1 MSETQ
6 PLELDPGTPEIDL
19 SQVSKRSVSGI
30 LSLTSRTFFVQITT
44 FLATLA
50 LTIFLSPEIYGIFFL
65 VSSVVNFLTYF
76 SDIGLAA
83 ALIQKKTKVSRE
95 DLTTTFAVQQVL
107 TLSLLLLL
115 ILATPVIRS
124 FYSIS
129 QNGVYLLYALGTSL
143 FLSSLK
149 TIPSVLLERKLKF
162 NKLIIPQIAE
172 TLVFNLVAVY
182 LAWKGYGIT
191 SFTIAV
197 LARGVTGLGLMYIVS
212 PWRPGFLIKK
222 ESLKILLKFGLPYQA
237 NTFIAVLKDDGLTIL
252 LGKLIGPVGLGY
264 IGWASR
270 WANMPLR
277 IFMDNVSKVA
287 FPAFSRLQ
295 DNKERLK
302 KAVELNIKFLSL
314 AVFPIFVAMGF
325 LARPIV
331 ETIPRYTKWLPAII
345 PLYLY
350 LYNAGWATIS
360 TSLTNALNAVG
371 KIKVTFKLMIM
382 WASLT
387 WAIMPVL
394 AIKFGFIGVSYA
406 AGLIATSSI
415 VAILAA
421 KKHINFS
428 LMSPLKAPLISS
440 LGLAI
445 YLGLVRTFASSI
457 SKITLISLGGVVIF
471 VGLVLLI
478 EGKSFIK
485 KTYQLFNLRK

>member
-19 SQVSKRSVSGI
+19 IQVKNRSVSGI

-50 LTIFLSPEIYGIFFL
+50 LTVFLSPEIYGIFFL

-83 ALIQKKTKVSRE
+83 ALIQKKSKILRE
-95 DLTTTFAVQQVL
+95 DLTTTFAIQQILVI
-107 TLSLLLLL
+107 SLLLIT
-115 ILATPVIRS
+115 ILATPFIRA

-129 QNGVYLLYALGTSL
+129 QSGVYLLYALGISF

-149 TIPSVLLERKLKF
+149 TIPSILLERRLQF

-172 TLVFNLVAVY
+172 TLVFNFVAVY

-191 SFTIAV
+191 SFTVAV
-197 LARGVTGLGLMYIVS
+197 VARGVTGLVLMYLVS
-212 PWRPGFLIKK
+212 PWRPGISIKI
-222 ESLKILLKFGLPYQA
+222 ESLKTLLKFGLPYQA
-237 NTFIAVLKDDGLTIL
+237 NTFLAVLKDDGMTIL
-252 LGKLIGPVGLGY
+252 LGKIIGPVGLGY

-295 DNKERLK
+295 DNKERLR
-302 KAVELNIKFLSL
+302 KAVELNIKYLSL
-314 AVFPIFVAMGF
+314 IVFPIFIAMGF
-325 LARPIV
+325 LAKPLI
-331 ETIPRYTKWLPAII
+331 EIIPKYTKWLPALI

-350 LYNAGWATIS
+350 LYNASWATVS

-371 KIKVTFKLMIM
+371 KIKVTFKLMLM
-382 WASLT
+382 WVSLT
-387 WAIMPVL
+387 WALMPAL
-394 AIKFGFIGVSYA
+394 AIKYGFVGVSYA
-406 AGLIATSSI
+406 AGIIATSSI

-421 KKHINFS
+421 KKHIKFS
-428 LMSPLKAPLISS
+428 LVSS
-440 LGLAI
+440 LKSPVL
-445 YLGLVRTFASSI
+445 SSI
-457 SKITLISLGGVVIF
+457 GLSLYLILVHPFTTSVSKITIISLGGITIF
-471 VGLVLLI
+471 IGLVMLI
-478 EGKSFIK
+478 EGKTFIS
-485 KTYQLFNLRK
+485 KTIKLFALRK

>member
-19 SQVSKRSVSGI
+19 AQVSKRSVSGV
-30 LSLTSRTFFVQITT
+30 LSLTSRTLLVQVTT

-50 LTIFLSPEIYGIFFL
+50 LTVFLSPEIYGIFFL

-83 ALIQKKTKVSRE
+83 ALIQKKSKVIKE
-95 DLTTTFAVQQVL
+95 DLSTTFTVQQILVV
-107 TLSLLLLL
+107 SLLV
-115 ILATPVIRS
+115 ILKIATPSIRS

-129 QNGVYLLYALGTSL
+129 PEGIYLLYALGISF

-149 TIPSVLLERKLKF
+149 TIPSILLERSLQF

-172 TLVFNLVAVY
+172 TLVFNFVAVFM
-182 LAWKGYGIT
+182 AWKGYGIT
-191 SFTIAV
+191 SFTVAV
-197 LARGVTGLGLMYIVS
+197 LARGGTGLVLMYLVS
-212 PWRPGFLIKK
+212 PWHPSVAIKRD
-222 ESLKILLKFGLPYQA
+222 SLKTLLKFGLPYQA
-237 NTFIAVLKDDGLTIL
+237 NTFIAVLKDDGMTIL

-302 KAVELNIKFLSL
+302 RAVEINIKYLSL

-325 LARPIV
+325 LARPLV
-331 ETIPRYTKWLPAII
+331 EVIPKYTKWLPALI

-350 LYNAGWATIS
+350 LYNAGWATVS

-382 WASLT
+382 WATLT

-394 AIKFGFIGVSYA
+394 AVKYGFVGVSYA
-406 AGLIATSSI
+406 AGLIATSSL

-428 LMSPLKAPLISS
+428 LVASLKSPIIAS

-445 YLGLVRTFASSI
+445 YLNLVRSLTSSVTQITF
-457 SKITLISLGGVVIF
+457 ISLGGALIF
-471 VGLVLLI
+471 TSLVLLI

-485 KTYQLFNLRK
+485 KTIKLFALRK

>member
-1 MSETQ
+1 MSESQ
-6 PLELDPGTPEIDL
+6 PLDLDPGTPEIDL
-19 SQVSKRSVSGI
+19 AQVSQRSVSGI
-30 LSLTSRTFFVQITT
+30 LSLTSRTFLVQITT

-50 LTIFLSPEIYGIFFL
+50 LTVFLSPEIYGIFFL

-83 ALIQKKTKVSRE
+83 ALIQKKTMLVKE
-95 DLTTTFAVQQVL
+95 DLTTTFTVQQILVV
-107 TLSLLLLL
+107 TLL
-115 ILATPVIRS
+115 ISLKLATPAIRS

-129 QNGVYLLYALGTSL
+129 QEGVYLLYALGISL

-149 TIPSVLLERKLKF
+149 TIPSVLLERELRFK
-162 NKLIIPQIAE
+162 KLIIPQIAE
-172 TLVFNLVAVY
+172 TLVFNFVAVY

-191 SFTIAV
+191 SFTVAV
-197 LARGVTGLGLMYIVS
+197 LARGVTGLVLMYLVS
-212 PWRPGFLIKK
+212 PWRPSFSIKRS
-222 ESLKILLKFGLPYQA
+222 SLKTLLKFGLPYQA
-237 NTFIAVLKDDGLTIL
+237 NTFIAVLKDDGMTIL

-295 DNKERLK
+295 DNQKRLK
-302 KAVELNIKFLSL
+302 KAVELNIKYLSL
-314 AVFPIFVAMGF
+314 AVFPIFVAMSL
-325 LARPIV
+325 LARPLV
-331 ETIPRYTKWLPAII
+331 QLIPKYTKWLPALI

-350 LYNAGWATIS
+350 LYNAGWATVS

-387 WAIMPVL
+387 WALMPAL
-394 AIKFGFIGVSYA
+394 AIKFGYLGVSYA

-421 KKHINFS
+421 RRHIKFS
-428 LMSPLKAPLISS
+428 LTESLKSSLLAS
-440 LGLAI
+440 LGLAV
-445 YLGLVRTFASSI
+445 YLILARLLASSI
-457 SKITLISLGGVVIF
+457 FGIAMVSVGGVIVFIS
-471 VGLVLLI
+471 LVLLI
-478 EGKSFIK
+478 EGKSFIN
-485 KTYQLFNLRK
+485 KTISLFALRK

>member
-19 SQVSKRSVSGI
+19 NQVGKRSISGV
-30 LSLTSRTFFVQITT
+30 LSLTSRTFLVQVTT

-50 LTIFLSPEIYGIFFL
+50 LTVFLSPEIYGVFFL

-95 DLTTTFAVQQVL
+95 DLTTTFAIQQILVF
-107 TLSLLLLL
+107 SLLAIL
-115 ILATPVIRS
+115 ILAAPSIRS

-129 QNGVYLLYALGTSL
+129 QSGVYLLYALAASL

-149 TIPSVLLERKLKF
+149 TIHSILLERSLQF

-172 TLVFNLVAVY
+172 TLVFNFVAVY
-182 LAWKGYGIT
+182 LAWKGWGIT
-191 SFTIAV
+191 SFTVAV
-197 LARGVTGLGLMYIVS
+197 LARGVTGLVLMYIVS
-212 PWRPGFLIKK
+212 PWRPGLSINLGSFKT
-222 ESLKILLKFGLPYQA
+222 LLKFGLPYQA
-237 NTFIAVLKDDGLTIL
+237 NTFIAVIKDDGMTIL

-302 KAVELNIKFLSL
+302 KAVEINIKYLSL
-314 AVFPIFVAMGF
+314 IVFPIFIAMGF
-325 LARPIV
+325 LARPLV
-331 ETIPRYTKWLPAII
+331 EIIPKYTKWLPALI

-350 LYNAGWATIS
+350 LYNAGWATVS

-371 KIKVTFKLMIM
+371 KIHITFKLMLM

-387 WAIMPVL
+387 WGLMPFL
-394 AIKFGFIGVSYA
+394 AIKYGYLGVSYA
-406 AGLIATSSI
+406 AGLIATSSL
-415 VAILAA
+415 VAILVAR
-421 KKHINFS
+421 KHIQFS
-428 LMSPLKAPLISS
+428 LLDSLKSPILSS

-445 YLGLVRTFASSI
+445 YLSLVRSFASSV
-457 SKITLISLGGVVIF
+457 SKVAVISLVGVTIF
-471 VGLVLLI
+471 TSLVFLV
-478 EGKSFIK
+478 EGKSFINNTIK
-485 KTYQLFNLRK
+485 LFALRK

>member
-19 SQVSKRSVSGI
+19 IQVKKRSVSGI
-30 LSLTSRTFFVQITT
+30 LSLTSRTFMVQITT

-50 LTIFLSPEIYGIFFL
+50 LTVFLSPKIYGIFFL

-83 ALIQKKTKVSRE
+83 ALIQKKAKVTRE
-95 DLTTTFAVQQVL
+95 DLTTTFAIQQILVV
-107 TLSLLLLL
+107 SLLL
-115 ILATPVIRS
+115 ILILVTPAIRS
-124 FYSIS
+124 TYSIS
-129 QNGVYLLYALGTSL
+129 QSGIYLLYALGASL

-149 TIPSVLLERKLKF
+149 TIPSILLERSLQFKKLV
-162 NKLIIPQIAE
+162 IPQIAE

-182 LAWKGYGIT
+182 LAWQGYGIT
-191 SFTIAV
+191 SFTVAV
-197 LARGVTGLGLMYIVS
+197 LARGVTGLVLMYLVS

-222 ESLKILLKFGLPYQA
+222 NSLRTLLKFGLPYQA
-237 NTFIAVLKDDGLTIL
+237 NTFIAVLKDDGMTIL
-252 LGKLIGPVGLGY
+252 LGKIIGPVGLGY

-287 FPAFSRLQ
+287 FPALSRLQ

-302 KAVELNIKFLSL
+302 KAVELNIKYLSL
-314 AVFPIFVAMGF
+314 AVFPIFVAVAL
-325 LARPIV
+325 LAKPLLEI
-331 ETIPRYTKWLPAII
+331 IPKYTKWTPALI

-350 LYNAGWATIS
+350 LYNAGWATVS

-382 WASLT
+382 WATLT
-387 WAIMPVL
+387 WAIMPAL
-394 AIKFGFIGVSYA
+394 ALKFGFLGVSYA

-415 VAILAA
+415 IAILAA

-428 LMSPLKAPLISS
+428 LISPLKSPILSS
-440 LGLAI
+440 IGLAI
-445 YLGLVRTFASSI
+445 YLILVRSFASSVT
-457 SKITLISLGGVVIF
+457 KVTLVSLGGVVIF
-471 VGLVLLI
+471 IGLVTLI
-478 EGKSFIK
+478 EGKTFIENTK
-485 KTYQLFNLRK
+485 KLFILKK

>member
-50 LTIFLSPEIYGIFFL
+50 LTVFLSPEVYGVFFL

-83 ALIQKKTKVSRE
+83 ALIQKKTKITRD
-95 DLTTTFAVQQVL
+95 DLTTTFTIQQILIAVLLL
-107 TLSLLLLL
+107 TL
-115 ILATPVIRS
+115 IVATPTIRS

-129 QNGVYLLYALGTSL
+129 PSGVHLLYALGISL

-149 TIPSVLLERKLKF
+149 TIPSILLERSLQF

-172 TLVFNLVAVY
+172 TLVFNFVAVF
-182 LAWKGYGIT
+182 LAWKGWGIT

-197 LARGVTGLGLMYIVS
+197 LVRGVTGLGLMYIIS
-212 PWRPGFLIKK
+212 PWRPGFSIQKN
-222 ESLKILLKFGLPYQA
+222 SLKTLLKFGLPYQA
-237 NTFIAVLKDDGLTIL
+237 NTFIAVLKDDGMTIL

-295 DNKERLK
+295 DNKESLR
-302 KAVELNIKFLSL
+302 KAVELNIKYLSL
-314 AVFPIFVAMGF
+314 AVFPIFVGMGL
-325 LARPIV
+325 LARPLV
-331 ETIPRYTKWLPAII
+331 ESIPKYTKWLPALI

-350 LYNAGWATIS
+350 LYNAGWATVS

-371 KIKVTFKLMIM
+371 KIKITFKLMLM

-387 WAIMPVL
+387 WILMPAL
-394 AIKFGFIGVSYA
+394 AIKFGFLGVSYA
-406 AGLIATSSI
+406 AGLIATSSV

-421 KKHINFS
+421 KKQINFS
-428 LMSPLKAPLISS
+428 LTSS
-440 LGLAI
+440 LKSPILST
-445 YLGLVRTFASSI
+445 LGLSLYLLLVRHLASSVTRI
-457 SKITLISLGGVVIF
+457 AAISLGGVIVF
-471 VGLVLLI
+471 VSLVLLI
-478 EGKSFIK
+478 EGKAFINKTIKLFALK
-485 KTYQLFNLRK
+485 K

>member
-19 SQVSKRSVSGI
+19 IQVKNRSVSGI

-50 LTIFLSPEIYGIFFL
+50 LTVFLSPEIYGIFFL

-83 ALIQKKTKVSRE
+83 ALIQKKSKILRE
-95 DLTTTFAVQQVL
+95 DLTTTFAIQQILVI
-107 TLSLLLLL
+107 SLLLIT
-115 ILATPVIRS
+115 ILATPFIRA

-129 QNGVYLLYALGTSL
+129 QSGVYLLYALGISF

-149 TIPSVLLERKLKF
+149 TIPSILLERRLQF

-172 TLVFNLVAVY
+172 TLVFNFVAVY

-191 SFTIAV
+191 SFTVAV
-197 LARGVTGLGLMYIVS
+197 VARGVTGLVLMYLVS
-212 PWRPGFLIKK
+212 PWRPGISIKI
-222 ESLKILLKFGLPYQA
+222 ESLKTLLKFGLPYQA
-237 NTFIAVLKDDGLTIL
+237 NTFLAVLKDDGMTIL
-252 LGKLIGPVGLGY
+252 LGKIIGPVGLGY

-295 DNKERLK
+295 DNKERLR
-302 KAVELNIKFLSL
+302 KAVELNIKYLSL
-314 AVFPIFVAMGF
+314 IVFPIFIAMGF
-325 LARPIV
+325 LAKPLI
-331 ETIPRYTKWLPAII
+331 EIIPKYTKWLPALI

-350 LYNAGWATIS
+350 LYNASWATVS

-371 KIKVTFKLMIM
+371 KIKVTFKLMLM
-382 WASLT
+382 WVSLT
-387 WAIMPVL
+387 WALMPAL
-394 AIKFGFIGVSYA
+394 AIKYGFVGVSYA
-406 AGLIATSSI
+406 AGIIATSSI

-421 KKHINFS
+421 KKHIKFS
-428 LMSPLKAPLISS
+428 LVSS
-440 LGLAI
+440 LKSPVL
-445 YLGLVRTFASSI
+445 SSI
-457 SKITLISLGGVVIF
+457 GLSLYLILVHPFTTSVSKITIISLGGVVIYI
-471 VGLVLLI
+471 GLVILM
-478 EGKSFIK
+478 EGKTFIS
-485 KTYQLFNLRK
+485 KTIKLFALRK